1 MIIFVYLF
9 LAALFLIGALY
20 FVAQG
25 RERAKEELIEQRLVS
40 VGMQR
45 FHERRRDW
53 VTTTLERAGLELSD
67 TARRIVLLGVLVLIF
82 GMGFTF
88 GPKVGF
94 LVLFGLAAFTYT
106 VLTVL
111 FSRRQGLIIAQL
123 PRLLDQVVR
132 MMRTGKTI
140 GDAFFIATD
149 DAEEP
154 LKGVME
160 KLRRNITLGMT
171 IPEAFDDLAETYN
184 LQELRVLALGINVN
198 ARFGGSLI
206 DLLNNV
212 INLIQERE
220 KAQRQLKAMTGETRV
235 GATLLSIMPI
245 ALGAYMM
252 MANPDYLMGMINNP
266 SGLNVLIGAG
276 VAQLA
281 GMLVIWRMLR
291 SI

>member
-9 LAALFLIGALY
+9 LAAMFLIGALY

-53 VTTTLERAGLELSD
+53 LTRILERAGLELSD
-67 TARRIVLLGVLVLIF
+67 TARRILGLALVLLVVGVAATFGLKAGLFVLI
-82 GMGFTF
+82 GIAG
-88 GPKVGF
+88 VI
-94 LVLFGLAAFTYT
+94 YT

-111 FSRRQGLIIAQL
+111 FSRRQGQIIAQL

-154 LKGVME
+154 LKSVME

-171 IPEAFDDLAETYN
+171 IPEAFDDLAETYA

-235 GATLLSIMPI
+235 GATLLSVMPI
-245 ALGAYMM
+245 ALAGYMM
-252 MANPDYLMGMINNP
+252 LANPDYLMGMINDP
-266 SGLNVLIGAG
+266 GGLNVLIGGG

>member
-1 MIIFVYLF
+1 MAIIVYLL
-9 LAALFLIGALY
+9 LAAVFLIGALY

-25 RERAKEELIEQRLVS
+25 RQRAKEELIEQRLVS
-40 VGMQR
+40 VGMQT
-45 FHERRRDW
+45 FHQRRRDW
-53 VTTTLERAGLELSD
+53 VTRVLERAGLELGE
-67 TARRIVLLGVLVLIF
+67 TARRILALGLVVLIS
-82 GMGFTF
+82 G
-88 GPKVGF
+88 VGF
-94 LVLFGLAAFTYT
+94 AISIKMALVVAMAVLAITYT
-106 VLTVL
+106 VLMVL
-111 FSRRQGLIIAQL
+111 FSRRQGQLISQL

-149 DAEEP
+149 DADEP
-154 LKGVME
+154 LKAVME

-212 INLIQERE
+212 ISLIQERE

-235 GATLLSIMPI
+235 GATLLSVMPI

-252 MANPDYLMGMINNP
+252 MANPDYLMGMVENP
-266 SGLNVLIGAG
+266 TGLNVLIGAG
-276 VAQLA
+276 CAQLA

>member
-9 LAALFLIGALY
+9 LAAMFLIGALY

-53 VTTTLERAGLELSD
+53 LTRILERAGLELSD
-67 TARRIVLLGVLVLIF
+67 TARRILGLALVLLVVGVAATFGLKAGLFVLI
-82 GMGFTF
+82 GIAG
-88 GPKVGF
+88 VI
-94 LVLFGLAAFTYT
+94 YT

-111 FSRRQGLIIAQL
+111 FSRRQGQIIAQL

-140 GDAFFIATD
+140 GDAFFVATD

-154 LKGVME
+154 LKSVME

-171 IPEAFDDLAETYN
+171 IPEAFDDLAETYA

-235 GATLLSIMPI
+235 GATLLSVMPI
-245 ALGAYMM
+245 ALAGYMM
-252 MANPDYLMGMINNP
+252 LANPDYLMGMINDP
-266 SGLNVLIGAG
+266 GGLNVLIGGG

>member
-1 MIIFVYLF
+1 MAIFVYLF
-9 LAALFLIGALY
+9 LTALFLIGALY

-25 RERAKEELIEQRLVS
+25 RQRAKEELIEQRLAS

-45 FHERRRDW
+45 FTAYRADW
-53 VTTTLERAGLELSD
+53 VTTFLERAGLTFSD
-67 TARRIVLLGVLVLIF
+67 TARRILALAFGVLILGVAFSMGLKAALFVLLGVIGTVYMVLS
-82 GMGFTF
+82 
-88 GPKVGF
+88 
-94 LVLFGLAAFTYT
+94 VLFG
-106 VLTVL
+106 
-111 FSRRQGLIIAQL
+111 RRQAMLIAQL

-154 LKGVME
+154 LKSVME

-171 IPEAFDDLAETYN
+171 IPEAFSDLAETYN
-184 LQELRVLALGINVN
+184 LQELRVLALGISVN

-235 GATLLSIMPI
+235 GATLLSVMPI
-245 ALGAYMM
+245 ALGGYMV
-252 MANPDYLMGMINNP
+252 AVNPDYLMAMIDDP
-266 SGLNVLIGAG
+266 TGLNVLIGAG
-276 VAQLA
+276 LAQLS

-291 SI
+291 SV

>member
-1 MIIFVYLF
+1 MIIFVYLL

-20 FVAQG
+20 FVVQG
-25 RERAKEELIEQRLVS
+25 RERAKEELIEQRLMT

-45 FHERRRDW
+45 LRERRQDW
-53 VTTTLERAGLELSD
+53 LSQQLIRAGIEVSD
-67 TARRIVLLGVLVLIF
+67 TARRIILLALSLLVLACVVAFGFVIGLGVLAGILGIGYV
-82 GMGFTF
+82 
-88 GPKVGF
+88 
-94 LVLFGLAAFTYT
+94 
-106 VLTVL
+106 VLTLL

-149 DAEEP
+149 DADEP
-154 LKGVME
+154 LKSVME
-160 KLRRNITLGMT
+160 KLRRNIIMGMT
-171 IPEAFDDLAETYN
+171 IPEAFDDLAETYS
-184 LQELRVLALGINVN
+184 LQELRVLALGIGVN

-212 INLIQERE
+212 INLIQERD

-235 GATLLSIMPI
+235 GAVLLSVMPP
-245 ALGAYMM
+245 ALGAYML
-252 MANPDYLMGMINNP
+252 MANPDYIMGMVEDP
-266 SGLNVLIGAG
+266 GGLKALIGAG
-276 VAQLA
+276 LAQIA
-281 GMLVIWRMLR
+281 GMFVIWRMLR

>member
-1 MIIFVYLF
+1 MAIFVYLF

-25 RERAKEELIEQRLVS
+25 RERAKEELIEQRLAT

-45 FHERRRDW
+45 FQAYRRDW
-53 VTTTLERAGLELSD
+53 VTTVLERAGLSLSD
-67 TARRIVLLGVLVLIF
+67 TARRILALGLVVVVIAVTFSLGIKAGALVLVGI
-82 GMGFTF
+82 
-88 GPKVGF
+88 
-94 LVLFGLAAFTYT
+94 LATGYT

-111 FSRRQGLIIAQL
+111 FSRRQGMLIAQM

-154 LKGVME
+154 LKSVME

-171 IPEAFDDLAETYN
+171 IPEAFNDLAETYN
-184 LQELRVLALGINVN
+184 LQELRVLALGISVN

-206 DLLNNV
+206 ELLNNV

-220 KAQRQLKAMTGETRV
+220 KASRQLKAMTGETRV
-235 GATLLSIMPI
+235 GATLLSLMPI

-252 MANPDYLMGMINNP
+252 AVNPDYLMTMIDDP
-266 SGLNVLIGAG
+266 TGLNILIGAG
-276 VAQLA
+276 CAQLA

>member
-1 MIIFVYLF
+1 MAIFVYLF

-25 RERAKEELIEQRLVS
+25 RQRAKEELIEQRLAS

-45 FHERRRDW
+45 FTAYRADW
-53 VTTTLERAGLELSD
+53 VTTFLERAGLTLSD
-67 TARRIVLLGVLVLIF
+67 TARRILALAFGVLILGVAFSMGLKAALFVLLGVIGTVYMVLS
-82 GMGFTF
+82 
-88 GPKVGF
+88 
-94 LVLFGLAAFTYT
+94 VLFG
-106 VLTVL
+106 
-111 FSRRQGLIIAQL
+111 RRQAMLIAQL

-154 LKGVME
+154 LKSVME

-171 IPEAFDDLAETYN
+171 IPEAFSDLAETYN
-184 LQELRVLALGINVN
+184 LQELRVLALGISVN

-235 GATLLSIMPI
+235 GATLLSVMPI
-245 ALGAYMM
+245 ALGGYMV
-252 MANPDYLMGMINNP
+252 AVNPDYLMAMIDDP
-266 SGLNVLIGAG
+266 TGLNVLIGAG
-276 VAQLA
+276 LAQLS

-291 SI
+291 SV

>member
-25 RERAKEELIEQRLVS
+25 RERAKEELIEQRLMT

-45 FHERRRDW
+45 IRERRHDW
-53 VTTTLERAGLELSD
+53 LTRQLVRAGIEIPA
-67 TARRIVLLGVLVLIF
+67 TARRIIVLALVVIVLAVSVTFSIVAGLVVLLGLAVLALVVLN
-82 GMGFTF
+82 
-88 GPKVGF
+88 
-94 LVLFGLAAFTYT
+94 L
-106 VLTVL
+106 L
-111 FSRRQGLIIAQL
+111 FSRRQGLIIEQL

-140 GDAFFIATD
+140 GDAFFVATD
-149 DAEEP
+149 DADEP
-154 LKGVME
+154 LKAVME
-160 KLRRNITLGMT
+160 KLRRNISLGMT
-171 IPEAFDDLAETYN
+171 IPEAFDDLAETYS

-235 GATLLSIMPI
+235 GATLLSVMPP

-252 MANPDYLMGMINNP
+252 MANPDYLMTMVDDPG
-266 SGLNVLIGAG
+266 GFKALVGAG
-276 VAQLA
+276 LAQLA
-281 GMLVIWRMLR
+281 GMFVIWRMLR

>member
-20 FVAQG
+20 FVVQG
-25 RERAKEELIEQRLVS
+25 RERAKEELIEQRLMT

-45 FHERRRDW
+45 LHERRKDW
-53 VTTTLERAGLELSD
+53 VSQQLVRAGIELTD
-67 TARRIVLLGVLVLIF
+67 TAQRIILLALGLLVLGCMISFGVVVGLSVMAVILGVI
-82 GMGFTF
+82 
-88 GPKVGF
+88 
-94 LVLFGLAAFTYT
+94 YT
-106 VLTVL
+106 VLTLL
-111 FSRRQGLIIAQL
+111 FSRRQGQIIVQL

-149 DAEEP
+149 DADEP
-154 LKGVME
+154 LKAVME
-160 KLRRNITLGMT
+160 KLRRNIIMGMT
-171 IPEAFDDLAETYN
+171 IPEAFDDLAETYS

-212 INLIQERE
+212 IALIQERD

-235 GATLLSIMPI
+235 GAVLLSVMPP
-245 ALGAYMM
+245 ALGAYML
-252 MANPDYLMGMINNP
+252 MANPDYIMGMVEDP
-266 SGLNVLIGAG
+266 GGLKVLIGAG
-276 VAQLA
+276 LAQLA
-281 GMLVIWRMLR
+281 GMFVIWRMLR

>member
-1 MIIFVYLF
+1 MIIFVYLL

-20 FVAQG
+20 FVVQG
-25 RERAKEELIEQRLVS
+25 RERAKEELIEQRLMT

-45 FHERRRDW
+45 LREHRQDW
-53 VTTTLERAGLELSD
+53 LSQQLVRAGIEVSD
-67 TARRIVLLGVLVLIF
+67 TARRIILLALALLVLACVVAF
-82 GMGFTF
+82 GFVIG
-88 GPKVGF
+88 
-94 LVLFGLAAFTYT
+94 LSVLAGILGISYV
-106 VLTVL
+106 VLTLL

-149 DAEEP
+149 DSDEP
-154 LKGVME
+154 LKSVME
-160 KLRRNITLGMT
+160 KLRRNIIMGMT
-171 IPEAFDDLAETYN
+171 IPEAFDDLAETYS
-184 LQELRVLALGINVN
+184 LQELRVLALGIGVN

-212 INLIQERE
+212 INLIQERD

-235 GATLLSIMPI
+235 GAVLLSVMPP
-245 ALGAYMM
+245 ALGAYML
-252 MANPDYLMGMINNP
+252 MANPDYIMGMVEDP
-266 SGLNVLIGAG
+266 GGLKALIGAG
-276 VAQLA
+276 LAQIA
-281 GMLVIWRMLR
+281 GMFVIWRMLR

>member
-1 MIIFVYLF
+1 MAIFVYLF

-25 RERAKEELIEQRLVS
+25 RQRAKEELIEQRLAS

-45 FHERRRDW
+45 FTAYRADW
-53 VTTTLERAGLELSD
+53 VTTFLERAGLTFSD
-67 TARRIVLLGVLVLIF
+67 TARRILALAFGVLILGVAFSMGLKAALFVLLGVIGTVYMVLS
-82 GMGFTF
+82 
-88 GPKVGF
+88 
-94 LVLFGLAAFTYT
+94 VLFG
-106 VLTVL
+106 
-111 FSRRQGLIIAQL
+111 RRQAMLIAQL

-154 LKGVME
+154 LKSVME

-171 IPEAFDDLAETYN
+171 IPEAFSDLAETYN
-184 LQELRVLALGINVN
+184 LQELRVLALGISVN

-235 GATLLSIMPI
+235 GATLLSVMPI
-245 ALGAYMM
+245 ALGGYMV
-252 MANPDYLMGMINNP
+252 AVNPDYLMAMIDDP
-266 SGLNVLIGAG
+266 TGLNVLIGAG
-276 VAQLA
+276 LAQLS

-291 SI
+291 SV